1 MKTLHHIGR
10 FRAKGHTMTEEVLAL
25 EWAAIEKLKRS
36 EERALERAAQRL
48 FTDQEADVLRNLEEA
63 VGDQIQKRRE
73 VLASL
78 DRWLALDSTAR
89 KGHTF
94 IHRLFNVERWRVVTA
109 ELFAPLLARTM
120 RSGFDAGSA
129 RVNFT
134 GDLTSDDPEVLAFL
148 QMLTQRTAGITDATA
163 DELARVVQ
171 LGLSESDT
179 IPLLRARI
187 SRLFGTWRN
196 GAAGLE
202 SRADLIAQTSGV
214 AGFERGQ
221 QLAFVRAGVT
231 EKAWLTRRD
240 GRVRRPPKSKFDHVA
255 ADGQRVPT
263 PEPFIVSGQKL
274 MHPGDFSLGASG
286 GNTIR
291 CRCSSLPILN
301 PETP

>member
-1 MKTLHHIGR
+1 MP
-10 FRAKGHTMTEEVLAL
+10 EEVLVL
-25 EWAAIEKLKRS
+25 EWAALEKLKRQ
-36 EERALERAAQRL
+36 EERAIERAAQRL
-48 FTDQEADVLRNLEEA
+48 FSDQEADVLRNLDRA
-63 VGDQIQKRRE
+63 VEPFMQQRKTLGISMLDQW
-73 VLASL
+73 LSL
-78 DRWLALDSTAR
+78 PVSER
-89 KGHTF
+89 KKQLGV
-94 IHRLFNVERWRVVTA
+94 IHRLFNVERWRVATGD
-109 ELFAPLLARTM
+109 LFAPLLARTM

-134 GDLTSDDPEVLAFL
+134 GDLTSDDPEVLSFL
-148 QMLTQRTAGITDATA
+148 NVLTARTRDITDQTA
-163 DELARVVQ
+163 EELARVVQ

-179 IPLLRARI
+179 VPMLRARI
-187 SRLFGTWRN
+187 SRLFAGWRN

-221 QLAFVRAGVT
+221 QLAFVRAQVT

-240 GRVRRPPKSKFDHVA
+240 GRVRRPPASRFDHAA

-263 PEPFIVSGQKL
+263 PEPFVVSGENL

-291 CRCSSLPILN
+291 CRCSSLPLLN

>member
-10 FRAKGHTMTEEVLAL
+10 HRAKGHPLPEEVLAL

-48 FTDQEADVLRNLEEA
+48 FTDQEADVLRNLEGA
-63 VGDQIQKRRE
+63 VGDLVEAK
-73 VLASL
+73 
-78 DRWLALDSTAR
+78 AL

-94 IHRLFNVERWRVVTA
+94 IHRLFNVERWRAVTA
-109 ELFAPLLARTM
+109 DLFAPLLARTM

-134 GDLTSDDPEVLAFL
+134 GDLTSGDPEVLAFL
-148 QMLTQRTAGITDATA
+148 QTLTQRTAGITDATA

-179 IPLLRARI
+179 IPMLRARI

-196 GAAGLE
+196 GNAGLE
-202 SRADLIAQTSGV
+202 SRADLIAHTSGV

-231 EKAWLTRRD
+231 EKAWLSRRD
-240 GRVRRPPKSKFDHVA
+240 GRVRRPPKSKFDHAA
-255 ADGQRVPT
+255 ADGQTVPT
-263 PEPFIVSGQKL
+263 P
-274 MHPGDFSLGASG
+274 
-286 GNTIR
+286 
-291 CRCSSLPILN
+291 
-301 PETP
+301 

>member
-10 FRAKGHTMTEEVLAL
+10 YRAKGHPLPEEVLAL

-48 FTDQEADVLRNLEEA
+48 FTDQEADVLRNLEAA
-63 VGDQIQKRRE
+63 VGDLIESKM
-73 VLASL
+73 L
-78 DRWLALDSTAR
+78 

-134 GDLTSDDPEVLAFL
+134 GDLTSGDPEVLAFL
-148 QMLTQRTAGITDATA
+148 QTLTQRTAGITDATA

-179 IPLLRARI
+179 IPMLRTRI
-187 SRLFGTWRN
+187 SRLFSTWRN

-240 GRVRRPPKSKFDHVA
+240 GRVRRPPASRFDHAA

-263 PEPFIVSGQKL
+263 PEPFVVSGERL
-274 MHPGDFSLGASG
+274 MHPGDFSLSASA

-301 PETP
+301 PETL